1 MWNNWL
7 LKWES
12 RMMECNKESK
22 VAKVDFEKLRL
33 SSMCLLI
40 RLGNK
45 KVTNQSNVWNG
56 VLWNVAENFSTKT
69 QLTLQ
74 KIREIYLQELL
85 KIGATDCWS
94 ENPEV
99 HGSQILHRTSQRNY
113 IWCNVREGRWNKY
126 FDIVFQ
132 NYFQK

>member
-1 MWNNWL
+1 MRIQNDGEQKIL
-7 LKWES
+7 DS
-12 RMMECNKESK
+12 
-22 VAKVDFEKLRL
+22 AKLLRL
-33 SSMCLLI
+33 IKIKTSAFWCLI
-40 RLGNK
+40 VRLENK
-45 KVTNQSNVWNG
+45 KVTNQSNVWNE

-113 IWCNVREGRWNKY
+113 MWSNVREGRWNQY

-132 NYFQK
+132 NCFRKLLQLK